1 MNTLQIK
8 YKIYDFNLTLS
19 STGAAAMVSAVRY
32 NYSRRFPAVFS
43 SNWLGVTFAESCP
56 MFVYSIFVRVFR
68 DEPSGRTF

>member
-43 SNWLGVTFAESCP
+43 IELV
-56 MFVYSIFVRVFR
+56 
-68 DEPSGRTF
+68 GRNFCRKLSDVCLFNFC